1 MQQLL
6 VRTTINY
13 WPRGMEL
20 WFIWPFEARFRFQL
34 VSAGNRL
41 CAEYLSG
48 FPRMHALTLC
58 RSINDWIAKRKKRK
72 KTHLATLL
80 RICIQMPSFGL
91 ELAEPECTK
100 PKLWPTEWPRQKGSC
115 TQRIVRL
122 QPISPMKSW
131 STGCLPRIFPPS
143 IPYLWYKLHI
153 YALYIKIMQVRICYL
168 NIDMYICVA
177 TETSEYY

>member
-72 KTHLATLL
+72 KNPPCYLATYMYTDAKL
-80 RICIQMPSFGL
+80 RFR
-91 ELAEPECTK
+91 T
-100 PKLWPTEWPRQKGSC
+100 R
-115 TQRIVRL
+115 R
-122 QPISPMKSW
+122 
-131 STGCLPRIFPPS
+131 TGM
-143 IPYLWYKLHI
+143 HE
-153 YALYIKIMQVRICYL
+153 
-168 NIDMYICVA
+168 
-177 TETSEYY
+177 TETLANRMAQTER